1 MSRRAAESGLG
12 GRTSRSWA
20 RRSGSP
26 SSRSSES
33 SPSRRSAAPL
43 RRLPRRGGRGPAR
56 RCSAGSSGAERVA
69 PEDRKRILL
78 YALLGISFNQVL
90 FILGLSLTTAI
101 NATILTAMIPVYTL
115 AAAAL
120 LKHERLTARA
130 VLALAVAGAGAT
142 LLLRTERF
150 DWGSNAFRGD
160 LLLIANGISYAFYLV
175 LSRPILARYRV
186 LTVVSAI
193 FAYGTLPILIAAA
206 PALAAFDPSRV
217 TPAGWASV
225 AAIIVFCTV
234 LPYFWNSWAL
244 ARMHAS
250 RVAFYVFLQPL
261 ISTVLAVETLGER
274 LTLRTAM
281 ASLLILSGLGVSLSP
296 GRLPARPIP

>member
-1 MSRRAAESGLG
+1 VSRHSENPAWEAHLALVGAQIGFALYPIFGKIALATIGPLPFAAF
-12 GRTSRSWA
+12 RVV
-20 RRSGSP
+20 
-26 SSRSSES
+26 
-33 SPSRRSAAPL
+33 AAAALLALL
-43 RRLPRRGGRGPAR
+43 RRL
-56 RCSAGSSGAERVA
+56 SGAEHVA

-78 YALLGISFNQVL
+78 YALLGISFNQV
-90 FILGLSLTTAI
+90 FYILGLSLTTAI
-101 NATILTAMIPVYTL
+101 NATILNSMIPVYTL

-120 LKHERLTARA
+120 LKHERLTPRA
-130 VLALAVAGAGAT
+130 GLALAVAGAGAL

-186 LTVVSAI
+186 LTVVSGI
-193 FAYGTLPILIAAA
+193 FAYGMLPILIAAA

-217 TPAGWASV
+217 TPAGWASL
-225 AAIIVFCTV
+225 AAIIVFSTV

-250 RVAFYVFLQPL
+250 RVAFYAFLQPL
-261 ISTVLAVETLGER
+261 IATVLAVETLGER

>member
-1 MSRRAAESGLG
+1 VTRPSENPAWEAHLALVGAQVGFALYPIFGKIALATIGPLPFAAF
-12 GRTSRSWA
+12 RVV
-20 RRSGSP
+20 
-26 SSRSSES
+26 
-33 SPSRRSAAPL
+33 AAAALLALL
-43 RRLPRRGGRGPAR
+43 RRL
-56 RCSAGSSGAERVA
+56 SGAERVA

-78 YALLGISFNQVL
+78 YALLGISFNQV
-90 FILGLSLTTAI
+90 FYILGLSLTTAI
-101 NATILTAMIPVYTL
+101 NATILNSMIPVYTL

-130 VLALAVAGAGAT
+130 VLALVVAGAGAL

-150 DWGSNAFRGD
+150 DWSSNAFRGD

-225 AAIIVFCTV
+225 AAIIVFSTV

-250 RVAFYVFLQPL
+250 RVAFYALLQPL

-274 LTLRTAM
+274 LTLRTAA

>member
-1 MSRRAAESGLG
+1 MTRPSENPAWEAHLALVGAQVGFALYPIFGKIALATIGPLPFAAF
-12 GRTSRSWA
+12 RVV
-20 RRSGSP
+20 
-26 SSRSSES
+26 
-33 SPSRRSAAPL
+33 AAAALLALL
-43 RRLPRRGGRGPAR
+43 RRL
-56 RCSAGSSGAERVA
+56 SGAERVA

-78 YALLGISFNQVL
+78 YALLGISFNQV
-90 FILGLSLTTAI
+90 FYILGLSLTTAI
-101 NATILTAMIPVYTL
+101 NATILNSMIPVYTL

-130 VLALAVAGAGAT
+130 VLALVVAGAGAL

-150 DWGSNAFRGD
+150 DWSSNAFRGD

-225 AAIIVFCTV
+225 AAIIVFSTV

-250 RVAFYVFLQPL
+250 RVAFYAFLQPL

-274 LTLRTAM
+274 LTLRTAA

>member
-1 MSRRAAESGLG
+1 V
-12 GRTSRSWA
+12 
-20 RRSGSP
+20 
-26 SSRSSES
+26 
-33 SPSRRSAAPL
+33 SRRSENPAWEAHLALVGAQIGFALYPILGKIALATIGPLPFAAFRVVAAAALLALL
-43 RRLPRRGGRGPAR
+43 RRL
-56 RCSAGSSGAERVA
+56 SGAERVA

-78 YALLGISFNQVL
+78 YALLGISFNQV
-90 FILGLSLTTAI
+90 FYILGLSLTTAI
-101 NATILTAMIPVYTL
+101 NATILNSMIPVYTL
-115 AAAAL
+115 GAAAL

-130 VLALAVAGAGAT
+130 VLALAVAGAGAL

-186 LTVVSAI
+186 LTVVSGI

-217 TPAGWASV
+217 TPAGWASL
-225 AAIIVFCTV
+225 AAIIVFSTV

-250 RVAFYVFLQPL
+250 RVAFYAFLQPL
-261 ISTVLAVETLGER
+261 VSTVLAVETLGER

>member
-1 MSRRAAESGLG
+1 MSRRSENPAWEAHLALVGAQIGFALYPILGKIALATIGPLPFAAF
-12 GRTSRSWA
+12 RVV
-20 RRSGSP
+20 
-26 SSRSSES
+26 
-33 SPSRRSAAPL
+33 AAAALLALL
-43 RRLPRRGGRGPAR
+43 RRL
-56 RCSAGSSGAERVA
+56 SGAERVA

-78 YALLGISFNQVL
+78 YALLGISFNQV
-90 FILGLSLTTAI
+90 FYILGLSLTTAI
-101 NATILTAMIPVYTL
+101 NATILNSMIPVYTL
-115 AAAAL
+115 GAAAL

-130 VLALAVAGAGAT
+130 VLALAVAGAGAL

-186 LTVVSAI
+186 LTVVSGI

-217 TPAGWASV
+217 TPAGWASL
-225 AAIIVFCTV
+225 AAIIVFSTV

-250 RVAFYVFLQPL
+250 RVAFYAFLQPL
-261 ISTVLAVETLGER
+261 VSTVLAVETLGER

>member
-1 MSRRAAESGLG
+1 MSRHSENPAWEAHLALVGAQIGFALYPIFGKIALATIGPLPFAAF
-12 GRTSRSWA
+12 RVV
-20 RRSGSP
+20 
-26 SSRSSES
+26 
-33 SPSRRSAAPL
+33 AAAALLALL
-43 RRLPRRGGRGPAR
+43 RRL
-56 RCSAGSSGAERVA
+56 SGAERVA

-78 YALLGISFNQVL
+78 YALLGISFNQV
-90 FILGLSLTTAI
+90 FYILGLSLTTAI
-101 NATILTAMIPVYTL
+101 NATILNSMIPVYTL

-120 LKHERLTARA
+120 LKHERLTPRA
-130 VLALAVAGAGAT
+130 VLALAVAGAGAL

-186 LTVVSAI
+186 LTVVSGI
-193 FAYGTLPILIAAA
+193 FAYGMLPILIAAA

-217 TPAGWASV
+217 TPAGWASL
-225 AAIIVFCTV
+225 AAIIVFSTV

-250 RVAFYVFLQPL
+250 RVAFYAFLQPL

>member
-1 MSRRAAESGLG
+1 VNRPSEAPAWEAHLALVGAQIGFALYPIFGKIALGTIGPLPFAAFRVVAASILLALLRRA
-12 GRTSRSWA
+12 
-20 RRSGSP
+20 
-26 SSRSSES
+26 
-33 SPSRRSAAPL
+33 
-43 RRLPRRGGRGPAR
+43 
-56 RCSAGSSGAERVA
+56 SGAERVA

-78 YALLGISFNQVL
+78 YALLGISFNQV
-90 FILGLSLTTAI
+90 FYILGLSLTTAI
-101 NATILTAMIPVYTL
+101 NATILNSMIPVYTL

-120 LKHERLTARA
+120 LRHERLTGRA
-130 VLALAVAGAGAT
+130 VLALGVAGAGAL

-150 DWGSNAFRGD
+150 DWSSNAFRGD
-160 LLLIANGISYAFYLV
+160 LLLIANGISYSFYLV

-186 LTVVSAI
+186 LTVVSGV

-206 PALAAFDPSRV
+206 PALAAFDASRV

-225 AAIIVFCTV
+225 AAIIVFSTV

-250 RVAFYVFLQPL
+250 RVAFYAFLQPM

-274 LTLRTAM
+274 LTLRTAV
-281 ASLLILSGLGVSLSP
+281 ASLFILSGLGVSLSP

>member
-1 MSRRAAESGLG
+1 MSRPSDRRAWEAHLALVGAQIGFALYPIFGKIALASIGPLPFAAF
-12 GRTSRSWA
+12 RVVA
-20 RRSGSP
+20 A
-26 SSRSSES
+26 
-33 SPSRRSAAPL
+33 SALLALL
-43 RRLPRRGGRGPAR
+43 RRLT
-56 RCSAGSSGAERVA
+56 GAERVA

-78 YALLGISFNQVL
+78 YALLGISFNQV
-90 FILGLSLTTAI
+90 FYILGLSLTTAI
-101 NATILTAMIPVYTL
+101 NATILNSMIPVYTL
-115 AAAAL
+115 AAAAI
-120 LKHERLTARA
+120 LKHERLTGRS
-130 VLALAVAGAGAT
+130 VVALAVAGAGAL

-150 DWGSNAFRGD
+150 DWGSHAFRGD

-175 LSRPILARYRV
+175 LSRPILARYKV
-186 LTVVSAI
+186 LTVVSGV

-217 TPAGWASV
+217 TTAGWASV
-225 AAIIVFCTV
+225 AAIIVFSTV

-250 RVAFYVFLQPL
+250 RVAFYAFLQPL

-274 LTLRTAM
+274 LTLRTAV
-281 ASLLILSGLGVSLSP
+281 ASLLILSGLGVSLTP

>member
-1 MSRRAAESGLG
+1 MSRH
-12 GRTSRSWA
+12 
-20 RRSGSP
+20 
-26 SSRSSES
+26 SES
-33 SPSRRSAAPL
+33 PAWEAHLALVGAQIGFALYPIFGKIALATIGPLPFAAFRVVAAAALLALL
-43 RRLPRRGGRGPAR
+43 RRL
-56 RCSAGSSGAERVA
+56 SGAERVA
-69 PEDRKRILL
+69 PQDRKRILL
-78 YALLGISFNQVL
+78 YALLGISFNQV
-90 FILGLSLTTAI
+90 FYILGLSLTTAI
-101 NATILTAMIPVYTL
+101 NATILNSMIPVYTL

-120 LKHERLTARA
+120 LKHERLTPRA
-130 VLALAVAGAGAT
+130 VLALLVAGAGAL

-217 TPAGWASV
+217 TTAGWASV
-225 AAIIVFCTV
+225 AAIIVFSTV

-250 RVAFYVFLQPL
+250 RVAFYAFLQPL

-274 LTLRTAM
+274 LTLRTAA

>member
-1 MSRRAAESGLG
+1 MTRHSENPAWEAHLALVGAQIGFALYPIFGKIALATIGPLPFAAF
-12 GRTSRSWA
+12 RVV
-20 RRSGSP
+20 
-26 SSRSSES
+26 
-33 SPSRRSAAPL
+33 AAAALLALL
-43 RRLPRRGGRGPAR
+43 RRL
-56 RCSAGSSGAERVA
+56 SGAERVA
-69 PEDRKRILL
+69 PQDRKRILL
-78 YALLGISFNQVL
+78 YALLGISFNQV
-90 FILGLSLTTAI
+90 FYILGLSLTTAI
-101 NATILTAMIPVYTL
+101 NATILNAMIPVYTL
-115 AAAAL
+115 AAAAM

-130 VLALAVAGAGAT
+130 VLALLVAGAGAF

-186 LTVVSAI
+186 LTVVSGI

-225 AAIIVFCTV
+225 AAIIVFSTV

-244 ARMHAS
+244 ARMRAS
-250 RVAFYVFLQPL
+250 RVAFYAFLQPL
-261 ISTVLAVETLGER
+261 ISTVLAIETLGER
-274 LTLRTAM
+274 LTVRTAV